1 MRSNNLVL
9 DRIVSESGHK
19 KVFFKD
25 CFPHETHTHQFLDVK
40 MPPNGVIDFM
50 RSNEAQLSAIRP
62 AKPSLAP
69 EVSGMFDNLI

>member
-1 MRSNNLVL
+1 
-9 DRIVSESGHK
+9 
-19 KVFFKD
+19 
-25 CFPHETHTHQFLDVK
+25 

-69 EVSGMFDNLI
+69 EVSWMFDNSSPSWQMQIYTSNASV